1 METPILPDKGK
12 LRDIVTHLEE
22 LNTYREKTRKIM
34 LTNQIDWSG
43 DYTKRINDKYDK
55 LSKEIQDQIDYL
67 NTLINN

>member
-43 DYTKRINDKYDK
+43 DYTKKINNKYDK
-55 LSKEIQDQIDYL
+55 LSKSLQDQIDYL